1 MNSIVSITKKDSPKS
16 SIAKKKETSP
26 VVPLEKFYQIPFL
39 DRPLPKI
46 MSILR
51 YMQFNRENQ
60 TDKEVGMYYTPIEE
74 CPFDPLSKK
83 QMDTYGGIFSTE
95 SNAEALLKIK
105 PLSLQQINPISTCR
119 HLRMP
124 PKNIVD
130 QQPVDPQLSNPQF
143 VDPQFAD
150 LQPYSKPIGPLTF
163 LGTTVPQAPE
173 PTFVNFLQAY
183 SK

>member
-1 MNSIVSITKKDSPKS
+1 MIPLVSITKKDSPKS

-39 DRPLPKI
+39 DRPLTKI

-51 YMQFNRENQ
+51 YMQCNRENK

-83 QMDTYGGIFSTE
+83 QMDIYGGIFSTE

-105 PLSLQQINPISTCR
+105 PLNLQQINPISTGR

-124 PKNIVD
+124 PTNI
-130 QQPVDPQLSNPQF
+130 

-150 LQPYSKPIGPLTF
+150 PQFADPQPYSKPIGPLTF

>member
-1 MNSIVSITKKDSPKS
+1 
-16 SIAKKKETSP
+16 
-26 VVPLEKFYQIPFL
+26 
-39 DRPLPKI
+39 
-46 MSILR
+46 
-51 YMQFNRENQ
+51 
-60 TDKEVGMYYTPIEE
+60 
-74 CPFDPLSKK
+74 
-83 QMDTYGGIFSTE
+83 
-95 SNAEALLKIK
+95 LLKIK
-105 PLSLQQINPISTCR
+105 PLNLQQINPISTGR

-150 LQPYSKPIGPLTF
+150 PQPYSKPIGPLTF